1 MKEEDIEILKQ
12 VLKEW
17 KKRELIEGIEG
28 QHMNGKTKLFALISN
43 IISAIL
49 GAVGG
54 FLGAN

>member
-1 MKEEDIEILKQ
+1 MDSKS
-12 VLKEW
+12 
-17 KKRELIEGIEG
+17 
-28 QHMNGKTKLFALISN
+28 KLFALISN

>member
-28 QHMNGKTKLFALISN
+28 MNNMGKSKLFALISN

-54 FLGAN
+54 YLGAN

>member
-1 MKEEDIEILKQ
+1 MSSKQ
-12 VLKEW
+12 
-17 KKRELIEGIEG
+17 
-28 QHMNGKTKLFALISN
+28 KLFAMISN